1 MSQVQAQ
8 TQETKREYRRSPQ
21 VVLRLSRDERKTL
34 FAFAKAHVRKAR
46 IAVKEALKEAQ
57 SLAKKEA
64 AEEAKAKKLAD
75 KEAAKEAKVAAKEAA
90 KAAKI
95 AEKES
100 AKEAKVAEKE
110 AEKAAK
116 KAERELAKEA
126 KAAAKRGEQLA
137 SKMAKKERDDA
148 GRECVKRLTGDEKS
162 CLVERYLIR
171 VVGEEVDMSD
181 VDGLVKKVKAS
192 EWRKMVMMNWDEQ
205 GEGYIPEA
213 YKKADVVEVG
223 V

>member
-95 AEKES
+95 
-100 AKEAKVAEKE
+100 AEKE

>member
-34 FAFAKAHVRKAR
+34 FAFAKAHVRKAK

-95 AEKES
+95 
-100 AKEAKVAEKE
+100 AEKE